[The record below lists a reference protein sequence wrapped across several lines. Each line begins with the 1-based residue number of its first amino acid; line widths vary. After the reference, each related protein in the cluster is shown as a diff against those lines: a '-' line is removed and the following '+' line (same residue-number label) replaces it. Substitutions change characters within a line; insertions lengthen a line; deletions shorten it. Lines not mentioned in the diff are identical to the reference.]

1 MNKIECLNKAAA
13 ARHAAKVAAARAALY
28 ASNFGGAD
36 KLTQDALLAVDVA
49 NEVAAKWERIAEWN
63 PMTRKAAL
71 RKGTLPAYLFG
82 Y

>member
-1 MNKIECLNKAAA
+1 MTKTECLNKAAA
-13 ARHAAKVAAARAALY
+13 ARHAAKLATARY
-28 ASNFGGAD
+28 AVYANTFGGGD